1 MQFIMTLC
9 VILSIYTCIH
19 MYSVASYVHV
29 VRSTYWYAFIPYGL
43 KFLCECV
50 NDIQYLWPPCIGVCV
65 KEVELV
71 QGVLQITRLQ
81 RLSTK
86 SRVLVVYCALQWLS
100 SA

>member
-65 KEVELV
+65 KEVPWNWFKGCWELLDYTGFQQEQSSEV
-71 QGVLQITRLQ
+71 RDAQLQV
-81 RLSTK
+81 S
-86 SRVLVVYCALQWLS
+86 
-100 SA
+100 